1 MRALLKR
8 DIVVDDKLLL
18 KSVWDFKLYEFKDG
32 IEEITDQAK
41 QELKMEKQLN
51 IIIKFWQD
59 IEYIKFYNRISI
71 LYSKIL
77 FFC

>member
-41 QELKMEKQLN
+41 QELKMEK
-51 IIIKFWQD
+51 
-59 IEYIKFYNRISI
+59 
-71 LYSKIL
+71 
-77 FFC
+77 